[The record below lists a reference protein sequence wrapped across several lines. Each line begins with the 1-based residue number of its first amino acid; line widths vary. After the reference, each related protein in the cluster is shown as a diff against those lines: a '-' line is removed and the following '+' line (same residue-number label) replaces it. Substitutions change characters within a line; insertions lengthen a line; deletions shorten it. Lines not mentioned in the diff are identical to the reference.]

1 MNFEP
6 QLSKKGTPPPQ
17 LPITIEVLVVDP
29 ALLSAAELQRLRNIS
44 SDPAATAA
52 TLPPEPFVVTLQ
64 GTFRTLGEVRRAIG
78 AARGC
83 DPDIV
88 GLATDDGPLVEEDS
102 LPPVRLALVA
112 DSSRQERD
120 RACAEQHLQ
129 GLLQGDSDVAEQME
143 LATLAHGFSKLSP
156 EEQRSKM
163 SRPPSF
169 KGVNLL
175 SAQGQRRPSL
185 DEHQRRSSADSKG
198 SDLELNFSD
207 PPLMPPPPLPPPP
220 TTTTLRAQGSS
231 LSSESRSVF
240 ARCEEEPTPELE
252 LALGAWEEQV
262 RHLRADF
269 ASTPAST
276 SA

>member
-1 MNFEP
+1 MLADALDGEDGVGAAAVGRETMNFEP
-6 QLSKKGTPPPQ
+6 QLSKKGTPPPPI
-17 LPITIEVLVVDP
+17 PITIEVLVVDP
-29 ALLSAAELQRLRNIS
+29 TLLSAAELQRLRNIS
-44 SDPAATAA
+44 SDPVATAA

-143 LATLAHGFSKLSP
+143 LATLAHGFSKMSP
-156 EEQRSKM
+156 EVRS
-163 SRPPSF
+163 
-169 KGVNLL
+169 
-175 SAQGQRRPSL
+175 
-185 DEHQRRSSADSKG
+185 
-198 SDLELNFSD
+198 
-207 PPLMPPPPLPPPP
+207 
-220 TTTTLRAQGSS
+220 
-231 LSSESRSVF
+231 
-240 ARCEEEPTPELE
+240 
-252 LALGAWEEQV
+252 
-262 RHLRADF
+262 
-269 ASTPAST
+269 AS
-276 SA
+276 